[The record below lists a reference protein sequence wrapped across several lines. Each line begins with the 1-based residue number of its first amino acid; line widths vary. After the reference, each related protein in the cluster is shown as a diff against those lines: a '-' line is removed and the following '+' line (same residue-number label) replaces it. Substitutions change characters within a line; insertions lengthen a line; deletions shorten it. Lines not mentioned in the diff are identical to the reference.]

1 MPVPLNLQSPIASSC
16 LICQAPLPFSPA
28 RPRSLCARVECHQRY
43 SLLQRRGQVCQ
54 VCGRPLSAREQPTQ
68 TCATAACQR
77 AAVKDYAVQ
86 VYERNQARYT
96 ALLRREIE
104 DAARL
109 RDRVLAT
116 FGIRKP
122 DSFPLV
128 VTPSVTAG
136 LAPLPGQRQAAFRE
150 HLAALVEQAFD
161 PSSVPDEPSERVTTR
176 PPEPEPRVRTV
187 LEQACAHCRGFCCQG
202 GGDHAYLDVETLRA
216 YRAAHPEQDASAMTA
231 AYLDRVGSRTY
242 RGSCLYHQ
250 ADGCALPREMRS
262 DLCNRFFCKALL
274 EFQHN
279 LPVSG
284 SVRGFFVTAD
294 YGELHTATLVHES
307 HALIVS
313 KVGRDPSPPTADI
326 DHDEG

>member
-1 MPVPLNLQSPIASSC
+1 
-16 LICQAPLPFSPA
+16 
-28 RPRSLCARVECHQRY
+28 
-43 SLLQRRGQVCQ
+43 
-54 VCGRPLSAREQPTQ
+54 
-68 TCATAACQR
+68 
-77 AAVKDYAVQ
+77 
-86 VYERNQARYT
+86 
-96 ALLRREIE
+96 
-104 DAARL
+104 
-109 RDRVLAT
+109 
-116 FGIRKP
+116 
-122 DSFPLV
+122 
-128 VTPSVTAG
+128 
-136 LAPLPGQRQAAFRE
+136 
-150 HLAALVEQAFD
+150 
-161 PSSVPDEPSERVTTR
+161 
-176 PPEPEPRVRTV
+176 
-187 LEQACAHCRGFCCQG
+187 
-202 GGDHAYLDVETLRA
+202 
-216 YRAAHPEQDASAMTA
+216 MTA

-274 EFQHN
+274 EFQRD